1 MKMPP
6 DTSVV
11 YLHKAPVDFRKGING
26 LSFIVEQNMNLNP
39 FSEALFV
46 FCNRTRDKLK
56 VLYWQRNGFCLWQKR
71 LEKDKFAWPRK
82 MPGQTLSLTEEQW
95 HWLLDG
101 LDIEKMKP
109 HQTLNYQSLKKI
121 IADKEL
127 SRISAIFLICQIKII
142 QMS

>member
-1 MKMPP
+1 MKMFP

-46 FCNRTRDKLK
+46 FCNRTRDKIK

-109 HQTLNYQSLKKI
+109 HQTLNYQSLN
-121 IADKEL
+121 
-127 SRISAIFLICQIKII
+127 
-142 QMS
+142 